1 MNKYRVIFCGTPE
14 IAVSILKGLESLNI
28 EIVGVITQPDKLI
41 GRKKELSFSPVK
53 SYSIEKAYKLLQ
65 PAKVIDVYDEIVA
78 LNADYLITCAFG
90 QFIPS
95 KVLELFKNSIN
106 VHASLLPKYRGGSPI
121 QYAIMKGEKK
131 TGISLM
137 KMIKKMDAGEVYV
150 QEEIEIDSSDDSGI
164 LFNKM
169 AILGKKMIQEHLFNI
184 LEGKIKV
191 MEQDE
196 KKVTFAYNLTNE
208 QEKINWDDT
217 SENICNFI
225 RALSPKPIAFTFLG
239 NERLRIKSARLLDEN
254 DIFPIPL
261 KIFQPGEIASVNNK
275 GIVVASNNGF
285 IIILELQIAGKKMV
299 EASSYNQPNSAF
311 KMGLILG

>member
-14 IAVSILKGLESLNI
+14 IAVSILKGLESLNV

-53 SYSIEKAYKLLQ
+53 SYSIEKGYKLLQ
-65 PAKVIDVYDEIVA
+65 PTKVIDVYDEIVA

-169 AILGKKMIQEHLFNI
+169 AILGKKMIEEHLFNI
-184 LEGKIKV
+184 LEGKIKG

-254 DIFPIPL
+254 NIFPMPL

-299 EASSYNQPNSAF
+299 AASSYNQPNSPF

>member
-1 MNKYRVIFCGTPE
+1 VNKYRVIFCGTPE